1 MICKDSECWFGQ
13 STAPICSFHKGIVI
27 LQAIFFFNMKNISTA
42 VLADIPDLINLLNCA
57 YRGEASKK
65 GWTTEANLLK
75 GNQRMDR
82 ETLTEHM
89 GRQDALILKY
99 LGTENDIQGCIFLQK
114 KNNSMYLGMLAVSPD
129 QQAKGIG
136 KKLLAAADE
145 HARSMNCNAL
155 HMTVISA
162 REELIAWYVRHGYR
176 ATGERMPFS
185 PEEKFG
191 IPMQPLEFIV
201 LERKLVDKT

>member
-1 MICKDSECWFGQ
+1 
-13 STAPICSFHKGIVI
+13 
-27 LQAIFFFNMKNISTA
+27 MKNISTA
-42 VLADIPDLINLLNCA
+42 ERADIPALISLLNSA
-57 YRGEASKK
+57 YRGEASKE

-89 GRQDALILKY
+89 GRPDALILKY
-99 LGTENDIQGCIFLQK
+99 SGTENNIQGCVFLQK
-114 KNNSMYLGMLAVSPD
+114 KKSSMYLGMLAVSPD
-129 QQAKGIG
+129 QQANGIG

-145 HARSMNCNAL
+145 HARLMNCDTI

-162 REELIAWYVRHGYR
+162 REELIAWYLRHGYR
-176 ATGERMPFS
+176 ATGESMPFT

-201 LERKLVDKT
+201 LERKLGDKN